1 MSSPVRRFEIKG
13 LLGEK
18 DVSLL
23 FDSEISIFIADNG
36 TGKTTI
42 LSIIYAVLSRKLHRL
57 RRFTFDV
64 ITIEFENGKVIEI
77 PSALVQPFN
86 ELSRSDPRVRRLLHH
101 VPEGALQQ
109 LSLDTTGANYIQ
121 FRRHH
126 LVNEISDIAG
136 VPARYL
142 YDLLHSPSGHEQLTL
157 TPDIGDPETI
167 GKAIEENFPFGLLYF
182 PTYRRIEEE
191 LEHLGY
197 ERKENVRTEGLIQFG
212 MSDVSARIKKITEDI
227 RSSSVNWYSKINGQM
242 LSQLVDGIRVDD
254 EARTSIRDQGALKIV
269 LDRIGNNIDHLHKGH
284 IMQLVES
291 GGIDHEKYEPL
302 VYFLS
307 NLIKI
312 YDQQKELDNS
322 IKEFT
327 RICNK
332 YLAEKEVV
340 YDESAVSIGIIQK
353 WNGKPVDVSKLSSG
367 EKQIISLFSKIYLE
381 PGDAFALLFDEP
393 ELSLSIEWQKMLLP
407 DIVGSR
413 RCKFL
418 VATTHSPFVFENEF
432 DRHTRDLGRFI
443 KRI

>member
-1 MSSPVRRFEIKG
+1 
-13 LLGEK
+13 
-18 DVSLL
+18 
-23 FDSEISIFIADNG
+23 
-36 TGKTTI
+36 
-42 LSIIYAVLSRKLHRL
+42 
-57 RRFTFDV
+57 
-64 ITIEFENGKVIEI
+64 
-77 PSALVQPFN
+77 
-86 ELSRSDPRVRRLLHH
+86 
-101 VPEGALQQ
+101 
-109 LSLDTTGANYIQ
+109 
-121 FRRHH
+121 
-126 LVNEISDIAG
+126 
-136 VPARYL
+136 
-142 YDLLHSPSGHEQLTL
+142 
-157 TPDIGDPETI
+157 
-167 GKAIEENFPFGLLYF
+167 
-182 PTYRRIEEE
+182 
-191 LEHLGY
+191 
-197 ERKENVRTEGLIQFG
+197 